1 VDRIHS
7 NHRVEWFDPPLATP
21 FGDQL
26 GAPPP
31 AAARRHELE
40 VRRGFSHLNRARA
53 SRSLGVLI
61 SSSLSLSLSSSGCG
75 DLCDCFKLDGWIV
88 VQRRPARKKLSLLGD
103 WHGELGLSGSG
114 QVGHR
119 KILNAVGL
127 FGR

>member
-53 SRSLGVLI
+53 SR
-61 SSSLSLSLSSSGCG
+61 
-75 DLCDCFKLDGWIV
+75 
-88 VQRRPARKKLSLLGD
+88 PAGKKLSLLGD